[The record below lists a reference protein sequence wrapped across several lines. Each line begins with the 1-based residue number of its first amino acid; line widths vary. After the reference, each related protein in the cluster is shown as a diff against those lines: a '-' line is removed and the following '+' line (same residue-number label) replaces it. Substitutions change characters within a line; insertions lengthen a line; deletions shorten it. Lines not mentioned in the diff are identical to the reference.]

1 MDTRLKKFKYSIFTK
16 VICWLI
22 AVLTFCFSFSLA
34 LKIGVNCYMVGIE
47 NYLQETE
54 VSFYNTNSFLE
65 RFQSDFFDTAHLSS
79 RNDTLIKKNLSE
91 QKDKVVKKVYDEFV
105 AEKVYI
111 IKQELRYAVENWDD
125 SYYKYEEY
133 AETITTPE
141 DYTSVYVG
149 ENTPVNVELAAKVL
163 ANAKGEEFLD
173 YENLVRESAFEGH
186 FSAVQDIVV
195 DSGSDSRWDFVI
207 PYNYSKEQAKAFISE
222 EYDDFVSDYIHW
234 NYDYEGSVYRLS
246 QVNNLKYYIEDFDG
260 TVTSN
265 IEKIPENLKNN
276 ARYLLVNGD
285 NYEIKGFDVLSNIED
300 SIKNSDYNVLCLYF
314 DESFSESDIYSR
326 MYETYKL
333 INSEKV
339 NTLIITFAIALLVSV
354 LFFIL
359 WLLITGKRPNSEK
372 AKLFFIDKLPNDI
385 HLVLSAGIIT
395 AFSYALV
402 ELFDDYIQVMEYTDR
417 LNHFFSFYA
426 TFCFIILGEWIASVV
441 RTKKAGESYFK
452 NTVIYKFL
460 ELIFKISTK
469 LFKKLKKEFGYKPT
483 SFKIRIV
490 LAFIIYI
497 IINAIFVTLFIVD
510 VYEVFTRGFFVI
522 ISPIMFV
529 IFNGFVCYQI
539 ARYINNLDK
548 IIVASGK
555 NEDVDFENKKV
566 DSSLIKLAE
575 NLENS
580 NKNLHKAVAEAIK
593 NEQMKTE
600 LITNVSHDLKTPL
613 TSLINYSDLLQKCEI
628 DDVKA
633 NEYIGVINAQSG
645 KLKRLIEDLIEA
657 SKVSTGNV
665 QLNKTKINLAELAV
679 QAIVEFT
686 PDFEKNDLEI
696 KFAEPV
702 NAPVV
707 FADGTK
713 TYRIISNLLSNAKKY
728 SAPHSRVYATVY
740 GGEKYSC
747 FEIKNV
753 SKEAL
758 NISPDELTER
768 FVRGDQSRTN
778 DGNGLGLSIAKD
790 LCKLQNG
797 ELNITIDGDL
807 FKVVVKLPVE

>member
-1 MDTRLKKFKYSIFTK
+1 MDTKLKKFKYSIFTK
-16 VICWLI
+16 VLCWLI

-47 NYLQETE
+47 NYLQERE

-65 RFQSDFFDTAHLSS
+65 RFQSDFFNAAQLSS

-91 QKDKVVKKVYDEFV
+91 QKDKVVKKVYDDFV
-105 AEKVYI
+105 AEKVHI

-125 SYYKYEEY
+125 SYYEYEEY

-186 FSAVQDIVV
+186 FSAVQEIVV
-195 DSGSDSRWDFVI
+195 DSSSDSKWDFVI
-207 PYNYSKEQAKAFISE
+207 PYNYSKEQAKTFISE
-222 EYDDFVSDYIHW
+222 EYDDFFSDYIHW
-234 NYDYEGSVYRLS
+234 NYDYEESVYRLS

-276 ARYLLVNGD
+276 THYLLVNGD

-300 SIKNSDYNVLCLYF
+300 SIENSDYNVICLYF

-339 NTLIITFAIALLVSV
+339 NTLIITFAIALLISV

-372 AKLFFIDKLPNDI
+372 TKLLFIDKLPNDI
-385 HLVLSAGIIT
+385 HLVLSVGIIT
-395 AFSYALV
+395 AVSYAML
-402 ELFDDYIQVMEYTDR
+402 ELFDIYIQAMEYTDR

-460 ELIFKISTK
+460 KLIFKISTK

-490 LAFIIYI
+490 LAFVIYVI
-497 IINAIFVTLFIVD
+497 VNIALVALFFAD
-510 VYEVFTRGFFVI
+510 MGYGYGFFI
-522 ISPIMFV
+522 ITTPIVFV
-529 IFNGFVCYQI
+529 IFNGFVCYQM
-539 ARYINNLDK
+539 ARYVNNLDK

-566 DSSLIKLAE
+566 DSSLTKLAE
-575 NLENS
+575 NLKNS
-580 NKNLHKAVAEAIK
+580 NQNLNKAVAEAVK

-613 TSLINYSDLLQKCEI
+613 TSLINYSDLLGKCNV
-628 DDVKA
+628 DDEKA
-633 NEYIGVINAQSG
+633 NEYIKVLNTQSI
-645 KLKRLIEDLIEA
+645 KLKHLIDDLIEA

-665 QLNKTKINLAELAV
+665 QFNKINLNLYELVV
-679 QAIVEFT
+679 QAMVEFT
-686 PDFEKNDLEI
+686 PDFEKNMLDVKLQ
-696 KFAEPV
+696 EPT
-702 NAPVV
+702 NTPVV
-707 FADGTK
+707 YADGNK
-713 TYRIISNLLSNAKKY
+713 TYRIISNLLSNVKKY
-728 SAPHSRVYATVY
+728 AAPNTRVYASVY
-740 GGEKYSC
+740 SEDQFGC
-747 FEIKNV
+747 FEIKNI
-753 SKEAL
+753 SREAL
-758 NISPDELTER
+758 NISPDELVER
-768 FVRGDQSRTN
+768 FVRGDESRSKE
-778 DGNGLGLSIAKD
+778 GNGLGLSIAKD
-790 LCKLQNG
+790 LCELQNG
-797 ELNITIDGDL
+797 ELKISIDGDL
-807 FKVVVKLPVE
+807 FKVVVKLPVK

>member
-1 MDTRLKKFKYSIFTK
+1 
-16 VICWLI
+16 
-22 AVLTFCFSFSLA
+22 
-34 LKIGVNCYMVGIE
+34 MVGIE
-47 NYLQETE
+47 NYLQEKE
-54 VSFYNTNSFLE
+54 VSFYETNAFLE
-65 RFQSDFFDTAHLSS
+65 RFQSDYFDAA
-79 RNDTLIKKNLSE
+79 NLSE
-91 QKDKVVKKVYDEFV
+91 RNETLVKSNLSKQKEQIVKKVYDAFV
-105 AEKVYI
+105 AEKVRI

-125 SYYKYEEY
+125 SYYEYEEY
-133 AETITTPE
+133 AESITTPE

-149 ENTPVNVELAAKVL
+149 ENTPINVELAAKVL
-163 ANAKGEEFLD
+163 ANAKGEDFLE
-173 YENLVRESAFEGH
+173 YESLVRESAFEGN
-186 FSAVQDIVV
+186 FSTVQKVV
-195 DSGSDSRWDFVI
+195 VENGSYGNWDFVI
-207 PYNYSKEQAKAFISE
+207 PYNYTKEQAKTFISKE
-222 EYDDFVSDYIHW
+222 YDYFVGDYLEWEYDD
-234 NYDYEGSVYRLS
+234 EGSVYRLE
-246 QVNNLKYYIEDFDG
+246 QVDNLKYYIEDFDG

-276 ARYLLVNGD
+276 ARYILVNGD
-285 NYEIKGFDVLSNIED
+285 NYEIKGFGILSNIERNIE
-300 SIKNSDYNVLCLYF
+300 SSELNVLCLYF
-314 DESFSESDIYSR
+314 DETFSENDIYNR
-326 MYETYKL
+326 MFNTYKL
-333 INSEKV
+333 LNSEKV
-339 NTLIITFAIALLVSV
+339 NVLIITFAVMLLISV
-354 LFFIL
+354 LFFVF
-359 WLLITGKRPNSEK
+359 WLSLIGKRANSDK
-372 AKLFFIDKLPNDI
+372 AKLFFIDKIPNDI
-385 HLVLSAGIIT
+385 HLLLTAGIIL
-395 AFSYALV
+395 AFSGALFTLYDNFF
-402 ELFDDYIQVMEYTDR
+402 EYLEYTDKI
-417 LNHFFSFYA
+417 NHFISFYA
-426 TFCFIILGEWIASVV
+426 TVCFIILGEWLASVV
-441 RTKKAGESYFK
+441 RTKKAGKSYFK
-452 NTVIYKFL
+452 NTLIYKFFDF
-460 ELIFKISTK
+460 IIRIGHK
-469 LFKKLKKEFGYKPT
+469 LFKKLKNEFRYKPT

-497 IINAIFVTLFIVD
+497 IINTVLVALFFSD
-510 VYEVFTRGFFVI
+510 VSYGYGFFI
-522 ISPIMFV
+522 ITTPILFV
-529 IFNGFVCYQI
+529 VFNGFVCYQI
-539 ARYINNLDK
+539 ARYVNNLDK

-555 NEDVDFENKKV
+555 NENVDFSGKKV
-566 DSSLIKLAE
+566 DSSLIALAE

-628 DDVKA
+628 EDEKA
-633 NEYIGVINAQSG
+633 NEYINVINTQSG

-665 QLNKTKINLAELAV
+665 QLNKTKINLSELAV

-696 KFAEPV
+696 KFTEPEK
-702 NAPVV
+702 APVV

-740 GGEKYSC
+740 GGEKFGC

-758 NISPDELTER
+758 NISADELTER

-797 ELNITIDGDL
+797 ELSITIDGDL
-807 FKVVVKLPVE
+807 FKVIVKLPVE

>member
-1 MDTRLKKFKYSIFTK
+1 MDTKLKKFKYSIFTK
-16 VICWLI
+16 VLCWLI

-47 NYLQETE
+47 NYLQERE

-65 RFQSDFFDTAHLSS
+65 RFQSDFFNAAQLSS

-91 QKDKVVKKVYDEFV
+91 QKDKVVKKVYDDFV
-105 AEKVYI
+105 AEKVHI

-125 SYYKYEEY
+125 SYYEYEEY

-186 FSAVQDIVV
+186 FSAVQEIVV
-195 DSGSDSRWDFVI
+195 DSASDSKWDFII
-207 PYNYSKEQAKAFISE
+207 PYNYSKEQAKTFISE
-222 EYDDFVSDYIHW
+222 EYDDFLSDYIHL
-234 NYDYEGSVYRLS
+234 NYDYEGQFYRLS

-276 ARYLLVNGD
+276 THYLLVNGD

-300 SIKNSDYNVLCLYF
+300 SIENSDYNVICLYF

-339 NTLIITFAIALLVSV
+339 NTLIITFAIALLISV

-372 AKLFFIDKLPNDI
+372 AKLLFIDKLPNDI
-385 HLVLSAGIIT
+385 HLVLSVGIIT
-395 AFSYALV
+395 AVSYAML
-402 ELFDDYIQVMEYTDR
+402 ELFDVYIQAMEYTDR

-460 ELIFKISTK
+460 KLIFKISTK

-490 LAFIIYI
+490 LAFVIYVI
-497 IINAIFVTLFIVD
+497 VNIALVALFFAD
-510 VYEVFTRGFFVI
+510 MGYGYGFFI
-522 ISPIMFV
+522 ITTPIVFV
-529 IFNGFVCYQI
+529 IFNGFVCYQM
-539 ARYINNLDK
+539 ARYVNNLDK

-566 DSSLIKLAE
+566 DSSLTKLAE
-575 NLENS
+575 NLKNS
-580 NKNLHKAVAEAIK
+580 NQNLNKAVAEAVK

-613 TSLINYSDLLQKCEI
+613 TSLINYSDLLGKCNV
-628 DDVKA
+628 DDEKA
-633 NEYIGVINAQSG
+633 NEYIKVLNTQSI
-645 KLKRLIEDLIEA
+645 KLKHLIDDLIEA

-665 QLNKTKINLAELAV
+665 QFNKINLNLYELVV
-679 QAIVEFT
+679 QAMVEFT
-686 PDFEKNDLEI
+686 PDFEKNMLDVKLQ
-696 KFAEPV
+696 EPT
-702 NAPVV
+702 NTPVV
-707 FADGTK
+707 YADGNK
-713 TYRIISNLLSNAKKY
+713 TYRIISNLLSNVKKY
-728 SAPHSRVYATVY
+728 AAPNTRVYASVY
-740 GGEKYSC
+740 SEDQFGC
-747 FEIKNV
+747 FEIKNI

-758 NISPDELTER
+758 NISPDELVER
-768 FVRGDQSRTN
+768 FVRGDESRSKE
-778 DGNGLGLSIAKD
+778 GNGLGLSIAKD
-790 LCKLQNG
+790 LCELQNG
-797 ELNITIDGDL
+797 ELKISIDGDL
-807 FKVVVKLPVE
+807 FKVVVKLPVK

>member
-1 MDTRLKKFKYSIFTK
+1 MDTKLKKFKYSIFTK
-16 VICWLI
+16 VLCWLI

-47 NYLQETE
+47 NYLQERE

-65 RFQSDFFDTAHLSS
+65 RFQSDFFNAAQLSS

-91 QKDKVVKKVYDEFV
+91 QKDKVVKKVYDDFV
-105 AEKVYI
+105 AEKVHI

-125 SYYKYEEY
+125 SYYEYEEY

-186 FSAVQDIVV
+186 FSAVQEIVV
-195 DSGSDSRWDFVI
+195 DSSSDSKWDFVI
-207 PYNYSKEQAKAFISE
+207 PYNYSKEQAKTFISE
-222 EYDDFVSDYIHW
+222 EYDDFFSDYIHW
-234 NYDYEGSVYRLS
+234 NYDYEESVYRLS

-276 ARYLLVNGD
+276 THYLLVNGD

-300 SIKNSDYNVLCLYF
+300 SIENSDYNVICLYF

-339 NTLIITFAIALLVSV
+339 NTLIITFAIALLISV

-372 AKLFFIDKLPNDI
+372 AKLLFIDKLPNDI
-385 HLVLSAGIIT
+385 HLVLSVGIIT
-395 AFSYALV
+395 AVSYAML
-402 ELFDDYIQVMEYTDR
+402 ELFDVYIQAMEYTDR

-460 ELIFKISTK
+460 KLIFKISTK

-490 LAFIIYI
+490 LAFVIYVI
-497 IINAIFVTLFIVD
+497 VNIALVALFFAD
-510 VYEVFTRGFFVI
+510 MGYGYGFFI
-522 ISPIMFV
+522 ITTPIVFV
-529 IFNGFVCYQI
+529 IFNGFVCYQM
-539 ARYINNLDK
+539 ARYVNNLDK

-566 DSSLIKLAE
+566 DSSLTKLAE
-575 NLENS
+575 NLKNS
-580 NKNLHKAVAEAIK
+580 NQNLNKAVAEAVK

-613 TSLINYSDLLQKCEI
+613 TSLINYSDLLGKCNV
-628 DDVKA
+628 DDEKA
-633 NEYIGVINAQSG
+633 NEYIKVLNTQSI
-645 KLKRLIEDLIEA
+645 KLKHLIDDLIEA

-665 QLNKTKINLAELAV
+665 QFNKINLNLYELVV
-679 QAIVEFT
+679 QAMVEFT
-686 PDFEKNDLEI
+686 PDFEKNMLDVKLQ
-696 KFAEPV
+696 EPT
-702 NAPVV
+702 NTPVV
-707 FADGTK
+707 YADGNK
-713 TYRIISNLLSNAKKY
+713 TYRIISNLLSNVKKY
-728 SAPHSRVYATVY
+728 AAPNTRVYASVY
-740 GGEKYSC
+740 SEDQFGC
-747 FEIKNV
+747 FEIKNI

-758 NISPDELTER
+758 NISPDELVER
-768 FVRGDQSRTN
+768 FVRGDESRSKE
-778 DGNGLGLSIAKD
+778 GNGLGLSIAKD
-790 LCKLQNG
+790 LCELQNG
-797 ELNITIDGDL
+797 ELKISIDGDL
-807 FKVVVKLPVE
+807 FKVVVKLPVK

>member
-1 MDTRLKKFKYSIFTK
+1 M
-16 VICWLI
+16 I

-47 NYLQETE
+47 NYLQERE

-65 RFQSDFFDTAHLSS
+65 RFQSDFFNAAQLSS

-91 QKDKVVKKVYDEFV
+91 QKDKVVKKVYDDFV
-105 AEKVYI
+105 AEKVHI

-125 SYYKYEEY
+125 SYYEYEEY

-186 FSAVQDIVV
+186 FSAVQEIVV
-195 DSGSDSRWDFVI
+195 DSSSDSKWDFVI
-207 PYNYSKEQAKAFISE
+207 PYNYSKEQAKTFISE
-222 EYDDFVSDYIHW
+222 EYDDFFSDYIHW
-234 NYDYEGSVYRLS
+234 NYDYEESVYRLS

-276 ARYLLVNGD
+276 THYLLVNGD

-300 SIKNSDYNVLCLYF
+300 SIENSDYNVICLYF

-339 NTLIITFAIALLVSV
+339 NTLIITFAIALLISV

-359 WLLITGKRPNSEK
+359 WLLIIGKRPNSEK
-372 AKLFFIDKLPNDI
+372 AKLLFIDKLPNDI
-385 HLVLSAGIIT
+385 HLVLSVGIIT
-395 AFSYALV
+395 AVSYAML
-402 ELFDDYIQVMEYTDR
+402 ELFDVYIQAMEYTDR

-460 ELIFKISTK
+460 KLIFKISTK

-490 LAFIIYI
+490 LAFVIYVI
-497 IINAIFVTLFIVD
+497 VNIALVALFFAD
-510 VYEVFTRGFFVI
+510 MGYGYGFFI
-522 ISPIMFV
+522 ITTPIVFV
-529 IFNGFVCYQI
+529 IFNGFVCYQM
-539 ARYINNLDK
+539 ARYVNNLDK

-566 DSSLIKLAE
+566 DSSLTKLAE
-575 NLENS
+575 NLKNS
-580 NKNLHKAVAEAIK
+580 NQNLNKAVAEAVK

-613 TSLINYSDLLQKCEI
+613 TSLINYSDLLGKCNV
-628 DDVKA
+628 DDEKA
-633 NEYIGVINAQSG
+633 NEYIKVLNTQSI
-645 KLKRLIEDLIEA
+645 KLKHLIDDLIEA

-665 QLNKTKINLAELAV
+665 QFNKINLNLYELVV
-679 QAIVEFT
+679 QAMVEFT
-686 PDFEKNDLEI
+686 PDFEKNMLDVKLQ
-696 KFAEPV
+696 EPT
-702 NAPVV
+702 NTPVV
-707 FADGTK
+707 YADGNK
-713 TYRIISNLLSNAKKY
+713 TYRIISNLLSNVKKY
-728 SAPHSRVYATVY
+728 AAPNTRVYASVY
-740 GGEKYSC
+740 SEDQFGC
-747 FEIKNV
+747 FEIKNI

-758 NISPDELTER
+758 NISPDELVER
-768 FVRGDQSRTN
+768 FVRGDESRSKE
-778 DGNGLGLSIAKD
+778 GNGLGLSIAKD
-790 LCKLQNG
+790 LCELQNG
-797 ELNITIDGDL
+797 ELKISIDGDL
-807 FKVVVKLPVE
+807 FKVVVKLPVK

>member
-1 MDTRLKKFKYSIFTK
+1 MDTKLKKFKYSKITK
-16 VICWLI
+16 AICWLI

-47 NYLQETE
+47 NYLQERE

-65 RFQSDFFDTAHLSS
+65 RFQSDFFNAAQLSS

-91 QKDKVVKKVYDEFV
+91 QKDKVVKKVYDDFV
-105 AEKVYI
+105 AEKVHI

-125 SYYKYEEY
+125 SYYEYEEY

-186 FSAVQDIVV
+186 FSAVQEIVV
-195 DSGSDSRWDFVI
+195 DSASDSKWDFII
-207 PYNYSKEQAKAFISE
+207 PYNYSKEQAKTFISE
-222 EYDDFVSDYIHW
+222 EYDDFLSDYIHL
-234 NYDYEGSVYRLS
+234 NYDYEGQFYRLS

-276 ARYLLVNGD
+276 THYLLVNGD

-300 SIKNSDYNVLCLYF
+300 SIENSDYNVICLYF

-339 NTLIITFAIALLVSV
+339 NTLIITFAIALLISV

-372 AKLFFIDKLPNDI
+372 AKLLFIDKLPNDI
-385 HLVLSAGIIT
+385 HLVLSVGIIT
-395 AFSYALV
+395 AVSYAML
-402 ELFDDYIQVMEYTDR
+402 ELFDDYIQAMEYTDR

-460 ELIFKISTK
+460 KLIFKISTK

-490 LAFIIYI
+490 LAFVIYVI
-497 IINAIFVTLFIVD
+497 VNIALVALFFAD
-510 VYEVFTRGFFVI
+510 MGYGYGFFI
-522 ISPIMFV
+522 ITTPIVFV
-529 IFNGFVCYQI
+529 IFNGFVCYQM
-539 ARYINNLDK
+539 ARYVNNLDK

-566 DSSLIKLAE
+566 DSSLTKLAE
-575 NLENS
+575 NLKNS
-580 NKNLHKAVAEAIK
+580 NQNLNKAVAEAVK

-613 TSLINYSDLLQKCEI
+613 TSLINYSDLLGKCNV
-628 DDVKA
+628 DDEKA
-633 NEYIGVINAQSG
+633 NEYIKVLNTQSI
-645 KLKRLIEDLIEA
+645 KLKHLIDDLIEA

-665 QLNKTKINLAELAV
+665 QFNKINLNLYELVV
-679 QAIVEFT
+679 QAMVEFT
-686 PDFEKNDLEI
+686 PDFEKNMLDVKLQ
-696 KFAEPV
+696 EPT
-702 NAPVV
+702 NTPVV
-707 FADGTK
+707 FADGNK
-713 TYRIISNLLSNAKKY
+713 TYRIISNLLSNVKKY
-728 SAPHSRVYATVY
+728 AAPNTRVYASVY
-740 GGEKYSC
+740 SEDQFGC
-747 FEIKNV
+747 FEIKNI
-753 SKEAL
+753 SREAL
-758 NISPDELTER
+758 NISPDELVER
-768 FVRGDQSRTN
+768 FVRGDESRSKE
-778 DGNGLGLSIAKD
+778 GNGLGLSIAKD
-790 LCKLQNG
+790 LCELQNG
-797 ELNITIDGDL
+797 ELKISIDGDL
-807 FKVVVKLPVE
+807 FKVVVKLPVK

>member
-1 MDTRLKKFKYSIFTK
+1 M
-16 VICWLI
+16 I

-47 NYLQETE
+47 NYLQERE

-65 RFQSDFFDTAHLSS
+65 RFQSDFFNAAQLSS

-91 QKDKVVKKVYDEFV
+91 QKDKVVKKVYDDFV
-105 AEKVYI
+105 AEKVHI

-125 SYYKYEEY
+125 SYYEYEEY

-186 FSAVQDIVV
+186 FSAVQEIVV
-195 DSGSDSRWDFVI
+195 DSSSDSKWDFVI
-207 PYNYSKEQAKAFISE
+207 PYNYSKEQAKTFISE
-222 EYDDFVSDYIHW
+222 EYDDFFSDYIHW
-234 NYDYEGSVYRLS
+234 NYDYEESVYRLS

-276 ARYLLVNGD
+276 THYLLVNGD

-300 SIKNSDYNVLCLYF
+300 SIENSDYNVICLYF

-339 NTLIITFAIALLVSV
+339 NTLIITFAIALLISV

-372 AKLFFIDKLPNDI
+372 AKLLFIDKLPNDI

-395 AFSYALV
+395 AVSYAML
-402 ELFDDYIQVMEYTDR
+402 ELFDVYIQAMEYTDR

-452 NTVIYKFL
+452 NTIIYKLFD
-460 ELIFKISTK
+460 LIIRFSLR
-469 LFKKLKKEFGYKPT
+469 LFKKLKKEFRYKPKT
-483 SFKIRIV
+483 FKIKFIAVFFAYLLINTV
-490 LAFIIYI
+490 LA
-497 IINAIFVTLFIVD
+497 ALFFTD
-510 VYEVFTRGFFVI
+510 MYCVFTRGFFVVV
-522 ISPIMFV
+522 SPIIAL
-529 IFNGFVCYQI
+529 IFNGFVCYEI
-539 ARYINNLDK
+539 AKYVNNLDK

-555 NEDVDFENKKV
+555 NENIDFGGKKV
-566 DSSLIKLAE
+566 DSSLVILAE
-575 NLENS
+575 NLKNS
-580 NKNLHKAVAEAIK
+580 NKNLNKAVAEAVK

-613 TSLINYSDLLQKCEI
+613 TSLINYSDLLGKCNV
-628 DDVKA
+628 DDEKA
-633 NEYIGVINAQSG
+633 NEYIKVLNTQSI
-645 KLKRLIEDLIEA
+645 KLKHLIDDLIEA

-665 QLNKTKINLAELAV
+665 QFNKINLNLYELVV
-679 QAIVEFT
+679 QAMVEFT
-686 PDFEKNDLEI
+686 PDFEKNMLDVKLQ
-696 KFAEPV
+696 EPT
-702 NAPVV
+702 NTPVV
-707 FADGTK
+707 FADGNK
-713 TYRIISNLLSNAKKY
+713 TYRIISNLLSNVKKY
-728 SAPHSRVYATVY
+728 AAPNTRVYASVY
-740 GGEKYSC
+740 SEDQFGC
-747 FEIKNV
+747 FEIKNI

-758 NISPDELTER
+758 NISPDELVER
-768 FVRGDQSRTN
+768 FVRGDESRSKE
-778 DGNGLGLSIAKD
+778 GNGLGLSIAKD
-790 LCKLQNG
+790 LCELQNG
-797 ELNITIDGDL
+797 ELKISIDGDL
-807 FKVVVKLPVE
+807 FKVVVKLPVK